1 MRFLLSLCILTFAV
15 PIQAERD
22 EAGFVWLVPDE
33 LVWQDLEPGIT
44 FTIIEGNPRQ
54 EEFYII
60 RARFAPGVFSEP
72 HFHPNDRF
80 VTVIKGTWWAG
91 TGNVLDK
98 ENSVRLDPGGYMKH
112 PARAVHYDG
121 SKDEEVIVQISG
133 MGPAPLIL
141 VDEAGKPID

>member
-1 MRFLLSLCILTFAV
+1 MRYLLSLCVLIIAV
-15 PIQAERD
+15 PLHAERD
-22 EAGFVWLVPDE
+22 EAGFVSLLPDE
-33 LVWQDLEPGIT
+33 LVWQDLEPGIK

-54 EEFYII
+54 EEFCII

-98 ENSVRLDPGGYMKH
+98 DGSVRLDAGGYMMH
-112 PARAVHYDG
+112 PAGAAHYDG

-133 MGPAPLIL
+133 MGPGTLTF
-141 VDEAGKPID
+141 VDEAGNPIE

>member
-1 MRFLLSLCILTFAV
+1 LIIAT
-15 PIQAERD
+15 PIHAERD

-33 LVWQDLEPGIT
+33 LVWQDLESGIT
-44 FTIIEGNPRQ
+44 FTIIQGNPRQ

-60 RARFAPGVFSEP
+60 RARFAPGVFSAP

-98 ENSVRLDPGGYMKH
+98 ENAVRLDPGGYMMH
-112 PARAVHYDG
+112 PAGAVHYDG
-121 SKDEEVIVQISG
+121 SKGEEVIVQISG
-133 MGPAPLIL
+133 MGPAPIIF
-141 VDEAGKPID
+141 VDEAGNPID